1 MNERIR
7 KILEDSYVNPL
18 EEVDYP
24 PTAINCGYNSS
35 IPISIGTYGNF
46 SFVQAPPKS
55 KKTFFLTLLSA
66 AYMGAK
72 PYYVGQLEG
81 NRERKKLI
89 HYDTEQGTFHAQKTF
104 RRVFNMCD
112 NVTSYFTYALREYS
126 ALDRL
131 QFIDWHLSTLEDV
144 GVVVI
149 DGIADL
155 IEDVNNIV
163 EANKLTQH
171 LMKWTQKYNIHL
183 ITAIHSNY
191 NSDKPT
197 GHLGSFLEKK
207 AETQI
212 ILNPNEDGFVEVR
225 CKRSRGFSFE
235 DFCFRINKEGLPYVS
250 KDVPES
256 IHNNDF
262 LSV

>member
-1 MNERIR
+1 MNERLR

-24 PTAINCGYNSS
+24 PTAISCGYNFSV
-35 IPISIGTYGNF
+35 PISIGTYGNF

-55 KKTFFLTLLSA
+55 KKTFFLTLISA
-66 AYMGAK
+66 AYMGASSK
-72 PYYVGQLEG
+72 YIGDLEG
-81 NRERKKLI
+81 QRGKKKLI

-104 RRVFNMCD
+104 RRVFSMCD

-126 ALDRL
+126 PYDRL
-131 QFIDWHLSTLEDV
+131 QFINWHLSTIDNV
-144 GVVVI
+144 GLVVI

-155 IEDVNNIV
+155 LNDVNNIV
-163 EANKLTQH
+163 EANELTQH
-171 LMKWTQKYNIHL
+171 LMTWTQNYDIHL

-212 ILNPNEDGFVEVR
+212 MLEPSEEGYVLAK

-235 DFCFRINKEGLPYVS
+235 DFCFRIDKEGLPYVS

-256 IHNNDF
+256 INDVEYVR
-262 LSV
+262 L